1 MTDGWTV
8 VEKNRIALLKKL
20 FDIIKIILQM
30 THFAICLDQ
39 GEDNNNA

>member
-8 VEKNRIALLKKL
+8 VDKYRIALLKKL

-39 GEDNNNA
+39 GEDDNNA